1 MGPRGPMCRGGDTGG
16 TGSGRPLS
24 GIFGIWGAFVV
35 GNGLGAG
42 GSRELKVCIDL
53 GVDEGYVLIISLRI
67 FGILWVL

>member
-1 MGPRGPMCRGGDTGG
+1 MGPRGTIEGRGTGD

-24 GIFGIWGAFVV
+24 GIFGIWGALVV
-35 GNGLGAG
+35 GSGLGAG

-53 GVDEGYVLIISLRI
+53 GADEGYILIISLRI